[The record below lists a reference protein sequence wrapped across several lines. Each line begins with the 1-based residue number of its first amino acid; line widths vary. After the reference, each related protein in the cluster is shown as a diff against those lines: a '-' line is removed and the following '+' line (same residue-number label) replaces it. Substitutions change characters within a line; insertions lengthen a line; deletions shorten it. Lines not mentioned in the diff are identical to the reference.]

1 MPKTRAFF
9 SDAQWRAIAPA
20 IARLTCRGPKGT
32 PRRFLEA
39 VIWILRS
46 GAPWR
51 DLAERF
57 GRWEGIYRRY
67 RRWALTGRWER
78 LRSALSSAAISDAP
92 SSLLLI
98 DSTIVKAHAHAA
110 GASRKSGGQTAHALG
125 RSRGGFST
133 KLHVV
138 VTDHGKLVR
147 YRLTGGEVNDITQA
161 RALVRANEG
170 MKLVGDR
177 GYDSDDF
184 INHVRAHGM
193 RAVIPSRKH
202 RRVQR
207 RLDRDAYARR
217 NVIERWFG
225 RLKVF
230 RRVATRYEKTEP
242 SYLGF
247 VAMAATLIGLTG
259 WPG

>member
-1 MPKTRAFF
+1 M
-9 SDAQWRAIAPA
+9 
-20 IARLTCRGPKGT
+20 L
-32 PRRFLEA
+32 RRFLEA

-57 GRWEGIYRRY
+57 GRWETIYRRY
-67 RRWALTGRWER
+67 RRWAVAGRWER
-78 LRSALSSAAISDAP
+78 LRRSLVSSAP

-161 RALVRANEG
+161 RALICANEG
-170 MKLVGDR
+170 TTLVGDR
-177 GYDSDDF
+177 GYDGDDF
-184 INHVRAHGM
+184 ITHVKAHGM

-217 NVIERWFG
+217 NVVERWFG
-225 RLKVF
+225 RLKLF
-230 RRVATRYEKTEP
+230 RRVATRCEKTTP

-247 VAMAATLIGLTG
+247 VAMAATLITLTG